1 MMERVNQIRKHPI
14 YQQCYEEIQKLE
26 QDREFCGH
34 SMEHFIDV
42 ARLAYIFVL
51 EEGLFVSREV
61 VYAAAL
67 LHDIGRHLEYTQG
80 VPHHEASAQIAAGIL
95 PECGFTKAEQDTVI
109 GAILAHRNK
118 HLREGFNRI
127 LYRADKMSRSCFSC
141 KAASRCNW
149 SDEKKNN
156 EIGY

>member
-1 MMERVNQIRKHPI
+1 MERVNQIRKHPT
-14 YQQCYEEIQKLE
+14 YRQCYEEIQKLE

-51 EEGLFVSREV
+51 EEGFLVSREV

-80 VPHHEASAQIAAGIL
+80 VPHHEASARIAEAIL
-95 PECGFTKAEQDTVI
+95 PECGFTSKEQDIVTA
-109 GAILAHRNK
+109 AILSHRDKN
-118 HLREGFNRI
+118 LSEGFNRI
-127 LYRADKMSRSCFSC
+127 LYRADKMSRSCFGC

-156 EIGY
+156 EIRY